1 MMKHIVRFIKDE
13 EGSAAV
19 EYGLLVALI
28 ALLMAVGAQSMGNSL
43 NGLFSGIAGNLAA
56 LTPGAGS

>member
-28 ALLMAVGAQSMGNSL
+28 ALLMAVGAQAMGTSL

-56 LTPGAGS
+56 LTPGGGS